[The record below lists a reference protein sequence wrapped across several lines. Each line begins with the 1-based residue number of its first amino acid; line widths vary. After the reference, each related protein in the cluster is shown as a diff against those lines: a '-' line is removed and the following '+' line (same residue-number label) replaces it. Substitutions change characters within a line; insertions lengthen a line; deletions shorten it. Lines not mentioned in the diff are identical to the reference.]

1 MYSVFLMTRVI
12 AISSGKGGVG
22 KTTMTSNL
30 GVALNDF
37 GQKTVVVDAN
47 LTTPNLGFHLGV
59 PLYPKTLHD
68 VMKGDASIEE
78 ATYIHPS
85 GLKVIP
91 AGLSMADLKS
101 SNPKNLNK
109 AVLDLVGDHD
119 IVLLD
124 SAAGLGREATA
135 GIDAADELLVVTTPQ
150 LPSVTDALKAIK
162 VAEEA
167 GTKVLGVVLNRIQGK
182 SAELSVSDVEALL
195 GYPVIA
201 QMPEDHT
208 MTESL
213 AAKMPIVA
221 YAPNTKVSVEIK
233 KLAAALVGVDYKP
246 PAFRGPSFLS
256 RFFGFL
262 RG

>member
-1 MYSVFLMTRVI
+1 MTRVI

-30 GVALNDF
+30 GIALNDF

-47 LTTPNLGFHLGV
+47 MTTPNLGFHLGV

-68 VMKGDASIEE
+68 VMKGEASIDE

-101 SNPKNLNK
+101 TNPKNLNK

-124 SAAGLGREATA
+124 SAAGLGKEAMSS
-135 GIDAADELLVVTTPQ
+135 IDTADELLVVTTPH

-167 GTKVLGVVLNRIQGK
+167 GTKVLGVVLNRVKGRN
-182 SAELSVSDVEALL
+182 AELSVSDVEALV

-201 QMPEDHT
+201 QVPEDEL
-208 MTESL
+208 MTDSL

-221 YAPNTKVSVEIK
+221 YSPNSKSSVEIK

-246 PAFRGPSFLS
+246 PAMRGSSFLS

>member
-1 MYSVFLMTRVI
+1 MTRVI

-37 GQKTVVVDAN
+37 GQKTVVVDTN

-68 VMKGDASIEE
+68 VMKGEASIDD

-91 AGLSMADLKS
+91 AGISMADLKA
-101 SNPKNLNK
+101 SNPKNLSK
-109 AVLDLVGDHD
+109 AVIGLVGDHD
-119 IVLLD
+119 VVLLD
-124 SAAGLGREATA
+124 SAAGLGKESMA
-135 GIDAADELLVVTTPQ
+135 GIHAADELLVVTNPQ
-150 LPSVTDALKAIK
+150 LPAVTDALKAIK
-162 VAEEA
+162 VAEEE
-167 GTKVLGVVLNRIQGK
+167 GTKVVGVVLNKIKGR

-195 GYPVIA
+195 GYPVIS
-201 QMPEDHT
+201 QVPHDDT
-208 MTESL
+208 MVESL

-221 YAPNTKVSVEIK
+221 YAPNAKSSIEIK

-246 PAFRGPSFLS
+246 PSYRGPSFLS
-256 RFFGFL
+256 KIFGFL
-262 RG
+262 K